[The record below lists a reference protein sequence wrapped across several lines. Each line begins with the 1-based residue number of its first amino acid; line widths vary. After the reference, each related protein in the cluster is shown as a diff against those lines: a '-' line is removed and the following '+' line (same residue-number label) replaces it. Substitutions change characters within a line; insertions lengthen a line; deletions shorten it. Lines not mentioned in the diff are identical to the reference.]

1 MARQNIIHLRV
12 NTSELERL
20 QYAAEQQEISMSEVL
35 RDLIKQHLP
44 HPAHVQR
51 ANQNPI
57 R

>member
-1 MARQNIIHLRV
+1 MIRFRV

-20 QYAAEQQEISMSEVL
+20 QYAAEQQEVTMSEVL

-51 ANQNPI
+51 AKQDFI